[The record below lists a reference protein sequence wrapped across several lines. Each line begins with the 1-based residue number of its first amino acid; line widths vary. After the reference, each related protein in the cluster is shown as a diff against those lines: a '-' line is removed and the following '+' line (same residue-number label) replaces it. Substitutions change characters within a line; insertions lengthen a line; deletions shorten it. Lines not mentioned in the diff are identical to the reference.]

1 MNNDDHLLT
10 LKIDAYIKGQ
20 LSHVEQKAF
29 EQDLKTDAVLVERLR
44 MQRAEL
50 ALLEMIAEEDLR
62 LKVRKWSAE
71 IEGDADKPS
80 RKWWQHLLPIF
91 AVLSGILALFY
102 FFILKKMPTDIPLQ
116 VLPNT
121 ENKDTQESTPIKTTP
136 FQQIDTIKKIDSPIQ
151 NPKRDIQN
159 PKQPIATVEQMLVR
173 NDLLADVEGI
183 ERSAERGNDTMPPL
197 SKAVQFIQNQN
208 FISAQSLLISINQ
221 QSVNYA
227 DAQFLLATIDYLQK
241 KPKRAA
247 ATFKILSA
255 MDGYIHKEQA
265 VYYWAASLIAD
276 GQITEAKKILTQIA
290 AEVEHPKHDAAI
302 ALLKLL

>member
-1 MNNDDHLLT
+1 MVAAPSPYLRC
-10 LKIDAYIKGQ
+10 
-20 LSHVEQKAF
+20 F
-29 EQDLKTDAVLVERLR
+29 EWYPCAVL
-44 MQRAEL
+44 
-50 ALLEMIAEEDLR
+50 
-62 LKVRKWSAE
+62 
-71 IEGDADKPS
+71 
-80 RKWWQHLLPIF
+80 F
-91 AVLSGILALFY
+91 FY
-102 FFILKKMPTDIPLQ
+102 TKKNAYGYPLTS
-116 VLPNT
+116 LPNT

-151 NPKRDIQN
+151 NLKRDIQN

-208 FISAQSLLISINQ
+208 FMPAQSLLISINQ
-221 QSVNYA
+221 QAVNYA
-227 DAQFLLATIDYLQK
+227 DAQFLLATIHYLQK

-247 ATFKILSA
+247 VTFKTLSA

-276 GQITEAKKILTQIA
+276 GQITEAKKIL
-290 AEVEHPKHDAAI
+290 P
-302 ALLKLL
+302 KLLLRSNIQNTMPLLLY